1 MTVISSKEF
10 AVHQEK
16 YFDLAVREN
25 LCIKKGNQMFHLMYS
40 PSDQPVKSESRYG
53 WAKAA
58 EEFVKSG
65 GEEIF
70 FPDFFEDEDLN
81 WWQWKQK

>member
-25 LCIKKGNQMFHLMYS
+25 LYIKKGNQMFHLMYS
-40 PSDQPVKSESRYG
+40 PSDQHVQSESRYG

-65 GEEIF
+65 DEEIF